1 MIIVTGA
8 SGFIGKAVALYLI
21 EKKINP
27 IILVDF
33 FMSSDNK
40 LKDCFFVHV
49 DKLFDFIDNNKNKI
63 NYIIHLGAITDT
75 TETDFEY
82 LNKYNFKYSKYI
94 WHKCVNFSIPIIYA
108 SSAATYGDGKFGFSD
123 DHKEINL
130 LRPLN
135 LYAES
140 KHNFDKY
147 VLSQKNA
154 PPIWFGLKFFNV
166 FGFDESKKEKMAS
179 IIFQSFHKIS
189 KTNKMKLFK
198 SNDKNLSDGNQ
209 SRDFVY
215 IKDLVDVIF
224 FLYSNKV
231 ESGIFN
237 VGSGVATTFN
247 NLISFVFKFMNKK
260 QSIEYIDIPKEINQK
275 YQNYTKAEIKKL
287 RSVGYIKKFTS
298 IEFAVKDYIENYLM

>member
-1 MIIVTGA
+1 MIIVTGT

-33 FMSSDNK
+33 FTPLDDK

-49 DKLFDFIDNNKNKI
+49 DMLFDFIDDNKNKI
-63 NYIIHLGAITDT
+63 DYIIHLGAITDT

-82 LNKYNFKYSKYI
+82 LNKYNFQYSKYI
-94 WHKCVNFSIPIIYA
+94 WRKCVNYSIPLVYA

-123 DHKEINL
+123 DHKKINFL
-130 LRPLN
+130 KPLN

-147 VLSQKNA
+147 VLSQKKV
-154 PPIWFGLKFFNV
+154 PPKWFGLKFFNV

-198 SNDKNLSDGNQ
+198 SNDKNLRNGDQ

-224 FLYSNKV
+224 FLYSNKI

-247 NLISFVFKFMNKK
+247 NLISFVFKFMNKEN
-260 QSIEYIDIPKEINQK
+260 SIEYIDMPREISQK

-287 RSVGYIKKFTS
+287 RGVGYEKKFTS
-298 IEFAVKDYIENYLM
+298 VESAIKDYIENYLM

>member
-8 SGFIGKAVALYLI
+8 SGFIGRAVALYLI

-33 FMSSDNK
+33 FISSDNK

-94 WHKCVNFSIPIIYA
+94 WHKCVNYSIPIIYA
-108 SSAATYGDGKFGFSD
+108 SSAATYGDGEFGFSD

-147 VLSQKNA
+147 VLSQKKV
-154 PPIWFGLKFFNV
+154 PPNWFGLKFFNV

-198 SNDKNLSDGNQ
+198 SNDKNLSNGDQ
-209 SRDFVY
+209 SRDFIY
-215 IKDLVDVIF
+215 IKDLVDIIF
-224 FLYSNKV
+224 FLYSNKI

-247 NLISFVFKFMNKK
+247 NLIRFVFKFMNKK
-260 QSIEYIDIPKEINQK
+260 QSIEYIDMPKKISQK

-287 RSVGYIKKFTS
+287 REVGYTKKFTS
-298 IEFAVKDYIENYLM
+298 IECAIKDYIENYLM

>member
-1 MIIVTGA
+1 LIIVTGT

-21 EKKINP
+21 EKKIHP

-33 FMSSDNK
+33 YMSSDEK
-40 LKDCFFVHV
+40 LKDCFFIHV
-49 DKLFDFIDNNKNKI
+49 DMLFDFIDDNKNKI
-63 NYIIHLGAITDT
+63 DYIIHLGAITDT

-82 LNKYNFKYSKYI
+82 LNKYNFQYSKHI
-94 WHKCVNFSIPIIYA
+94 WCKCVDYSIPLIYA

-123 DHKEINL
+123 DHKEINFL
-130 LRPLN
+130 KPLN

-147 VLSQKNA
+147 VLSQKNV
-154 PPIWFGLKFFNV
+154 PPFWFGLKFFNV

-189 KTNKMKLFK
+189 KINKMKLFK
-198 SNDKNLSDGNQ
+198 SNDKNLNDGNQ

>member
-1 MIIVTGA
+1 LIIVTGA

-21 EKKINP
+21 EKKIHS

-33 FMSSDNK
+33 FMSSDKK

-49 DKLFDFIDNNKNKI
+49 DMLFDFIDINKKKI
-63 NYIIHLGAITDT
+63 DYIIHLGAITDT

-82 LNKYNFKYSKYI
+82 LNKYNFQYSKHIWSKCVKYS
-94 WHKCVNFSIPIIYA
+94 IPLIYA

-123 DHKEINL
+123 DHKEVSFL
-130 LRPLN
+130 KPLN

-147 VLSQKNA
+147 VLSQKKV
-154 PPIWFGLKFFNV
+154 PPSWFGLKFFNV

-198 SNDKNLSDGNQ
+198 SNDKSLSDGDQ
-209 SRDFVY
+209 CRDFIY

-224 FLYSNKV
+224 FLYKMKI

-237 VGSGVATTFN
+237 VGSGEATSFN

-260 QSIEYIDIPKEINQK
+260 ESIEYIKIPKNISQK

-287 RSVGYIKKFTS
+287 RKVGYTKKFTS
-298 IEFAVKDYIENYLM
+298 IDYAIKDYIENYLI